1 MFYRPLFYLYYNH
14 TKWIIILTT
23 TLPQPLWTYPY
34 YYRHHLKEKD
44 EEILAKEQARHAMLA
59 PLRGQQ
65 LKNYVTDIRNQLNS
79 ERLAEKKAAY
89 NEAVTKYVPYHLYYI
104 ILLYYHYIVGLDY
117 SIILYEILE
126 YMYIYCRWMYVI
138 MHVNCDYLCGTG
150 RRNRRRSSMRR
161 DSKRWQATKTSALL
175 LYKVYTISTVVLT
188 VHIHY
193 CMIL

>member
-1 MFYRPLFYLYYNH
+1 
-14 TKWIIILTT
+14 
-23 TLPQPLWTYPY
+23 
-34 YYRHHLKEKD
+34 
-44 EEILAKEQARHAMLA
+44 MLA

-126 YMYIYCRWMYVI
+126 YMYIYCR
-138 MHVNCDYLCGTG
+138 
-150 RRNRRRSSMRR
+150 
-161 DSKRWQATKTSALL
+161 
-175 LYKVYTISTVVLT
+175 
-188 VHIHY
+188 
-193 CMIL
+193 